1 VSATAGFSVALP
13 ADTFAH
19 SDSQAQ
25 VAVTAS
31 SADGAKLP
39 DWVSFSASDKKFTGV
54 PPAGVKTL
62 EVVVTARD
70 SSGNQV
76 STKLTINFD

>member
-1 VSATAGFSVALP
+1 VSAAAGFSVQLP

-25 VAVTAS
+25 VAVSAS
-31 SADGAKLP
+31 SGDGTRLP
-39 DWVSFSASDKKFTGV
+39 DWVNFSASDKKFTGV
-54 PPAGVKTL
+54 PPAGVKSI

-70 SSGNQV
+70 SGGNQV